1 MVNPNDNEIKN
12 LMWLMNQ
19 REYWLLRED
28 GEQRIGTITGT
39 IGPIIADIEININT
53 DQEYSKITITEDVK
67 LITPGAYRILG
78 NPFTISVER
87 VVPNE

>member
-12 LMWLMNQ
+12 LMWLMTQ

-39 IGPIIADIEININT
+39 IGPIIADIEINIIKSYCRLQNT
-53 DQEYSKITITEDVK
+53 QYIAPKDGFERAKMAENIIKE
-67 LITPGAYRILG
+67 
-78 NPFTISVER
+78 VEPQNTR
-87 VVPNE
+87 K